1 MTIKEEFDG
10 IVDELNKIDEFD
22 FKGQLQ
28 LLKRY
33 RKRFRESH
41 DLRNLLYEEKSD
53 TFRGVIAK
61 IEFLA
66 LYFKGDEKAKGIDGK
81 PCGIGLFYSELS
93 DGKKKEFL
101 EAANEWLR
109 ILDAKEVNNETKPI

>member
-1 MTIKEEFDG
+1 MNKQEVEFKKV
-10 IVDELNKIDEFD
+10 VDEMSKIDELD
-22 FKGQLQ
+22 FKRQLT
-28 LLKRY
+28 LLKEIKEKMRSPDF
-33 RKRFRESH
+33 KELWFKEES
-41 DLRNLLYEEKSD
+41 DEFEEAIKNI
-53 TFRGVIAK
+53 VP
-61 IEFLA
+61 LA

-109 ILDAKEVNNETKPI
+109 ILDAKE